1 MNMLIPVTHI
11 LPLAQIRR
19 QRFLPVAGTVLVR
32 AGQEV
37 RADEVIARADI
48 NPEHISLNIER
59 GLGVPKNRVADY
71 LKRSIGDDIPEGGVI
86 ASRSGVIAREVRAPR
101 AGKLVAVGGGQVLLQ
116 VSNKPFELLAGI
128 PGTVLEVKADSGAII
143 QTAGAWIQGV
153 WGNGRLGV
161 GALHTLPQGSNR
173 PLSPEQLDPTLTGK
187 ILLAGYCGEQRAL
200 EQGAEFQL
208 KGLIV
213 GSLATKLLPIAARTP
228 YPIMVIDG
236 FGKIPM
242 NTAADKLLSSNVK
255 REITLNAMTF
265 DHLMGDRPEIII
277 PLPNVENPPMPINIR
292 QVKTSD
298 RVRILR
304 APFQGAVGTVNAIL
318 PGLTR
323 FASGL
328 QVKATEVL
336 LEDGEKAVVPL
347 ANIEVLG

>member
-1 MNMLIPVTHI
+1 MLTSVTHI

-59 GLGVPKNRVADY
+59 GLGVPRNKVADY
-71 LKRSIGDDIPEGGVI
+71 LKRDIGDEIPEGGVI

-153 WGNGRLGV
+153 WGNGRLSV
-161 GALHTLPQGSNR
+161 GALHMLSQDSNR
-173 PLSPEQLDPTLTGK
+173 PLTLEQLDSSLAGK
-187 ILLAGYCGEQRAL
+187 ILLAGHCGDQRVL
-200 EQGAEFQL
+200 ELVVELQL
-208 KGLIV
+208 KGLIL
-213 GSLATKLLPIAARTP
+213 GSLATRLLPVAARMRNP
-228 YPIMVIDG
+228 VMVIDG

-242 NTAADKLLSSNVK
+242 NTAAYKLLSTNVK
-255 REITLNAMTF
+255 REITLNAMVF
-265 DHLMGDRPEIII
+265 DQLTGDRPEVII
-277 PLPNVENPPMPINIR
+277 PLTGVENPPMPINIS
-292 QVKTSD
+292 QLKTSD
-298 RVRILR
+298 QVRILR
-304 APFQGAVGTVNAIL
+304 APYQGAIGTVHAIL

-323 FASGL
+323 FPSGI
-328 QVKATEVL
+328 QVEATEVL
-336 LEDGEKAVVPL
+336 LENGEKAVVPL